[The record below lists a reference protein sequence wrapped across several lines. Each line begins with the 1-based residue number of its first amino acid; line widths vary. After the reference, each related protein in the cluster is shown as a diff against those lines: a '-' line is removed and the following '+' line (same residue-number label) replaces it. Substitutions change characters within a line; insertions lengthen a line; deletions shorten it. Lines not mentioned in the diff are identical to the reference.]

1 MAIIETAISIIVST
15 MVMVSNF
22 DIVSWPPFFFWNN
35 TCRPWLTTWGL
46 SFNRR
51 KKDALN
57 VEVLQLGHV
66 VLHSDLNVLHSAP
79 NVLQYQDKTLQRK
92 KEPNGW
98 NAVGSFSLQAL
109 QKEKPTFV
117 GLIFLY
123 IFFHIF
129 FVFIRDF

>member
-57 VEVLQLGHV
+57 VNVLQSCRKCNTLSRLCITLNVEVLQLGHV
-66 VLHSDLNVLHSAP
+66 VLHLDLNVLQH
-79 NVLQYQDKTLQRK
+79 QDKTLQRK

-117 GLIFLY
+117 GL
-123 IFFHIF
+123 
-129 FVFIRDF
+129 VF